1 VDTSWSKVPDR
12 VKNYLS
18 SLLPSNCENFIST
31 ESDGKDFFKRKN
43 ESEKIILGIETLLFE
58 ENEKEKIDLNRS
70 LPSIGKILYLVM
82 EKENRMENK
91 DEIFYFDRNSVYQFI
106 LSLSLRRTH
115 FEVPF
120 TIHFPFHRF
129 LSFLLSRCMSTNEK
143 KYHENFLKIY
153 RNIFFN
159 YYYIRDDE
167 FSSFLKK
174 FFPKTL
180 FDFSGNNFSSQSF
193 DSNISSKNLFKIS
206 DILSVN
212 ESIVIIQPILF
223 LYSKFHQSLY
233 GILFYLFYLYY
244 FIYFFFRFI

>member
-1 VDTSWSKVPDR
+1 
-12 VKNYLS
+12 
-18 SLLPSNCENFIST
+18 
-31 ESDGKDFFKRKN
+31 
-43 ESEKIILGIETLLFE
+43 
-58 ENEKEKIDLNRS
+58 
-70 LPSIGKILYLVM
+70 M
-82 EKENRMENK
+82 EKKNQIENNGEV
-91 DEIFYFDRNSVYQFI
+91 FYFDRNSVYQFI

-143 KYHENFLKIY
+143 KHHENFLKIY

-180 FDFSGNNFSSQSF
+180 FDFSDNNFSSHSF
-193 DSNISSKNLFKIS
+193 HSDILSKNLFKIS
-206 DILSVN
+206 DIISVN
-212 ESIVIIQPILF
+212 EAVVIVQPILF
-223 LYSKFHQSLY
+223 LYSKFHQSQCGFFIFFFIINL
-233 GILFYLFYLYY
+233 LSYLFKVCL
-244 FIYFFFRFI
+244 IEMDQI